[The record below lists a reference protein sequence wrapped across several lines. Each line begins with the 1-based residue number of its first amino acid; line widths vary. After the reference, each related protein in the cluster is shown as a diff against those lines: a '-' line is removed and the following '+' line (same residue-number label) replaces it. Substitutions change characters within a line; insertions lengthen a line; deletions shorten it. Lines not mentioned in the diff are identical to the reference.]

1 MFKKAKTLHIR
12 ISYEDFLKSVD
23 TNPVQISTVT
33 IEGESGSLEQ
43 YRDMIKDKNRTESFP
58 FNLDLSNLDTGSI
71 TNILNDIEQ
80 HLPLMESEG
89 YLCQLLKV
97 KAFFEDEL
105 KVSHRLH

>member
-1 MFKKAKTLHIR
+1 
-12 ISYEDFLKSVD
+12 
-23 TNPVQISTVT
+23 
-33 IEGESGSLEQ
+33 
-43 YRDMIKDKNRTESFP
+43 MIKDNTKTGNFP
-58 FNLDLSNLDTGSI
+58 FDLDLGNLDTGSI

-89 YLCQLLKV
+89 DLSQLLKV

>member
-1 MFKKAKTLHIR
+1 MSIEELFK
-12 ISYEDFLKSVD
+12 
-23 TNPVQISTVT
+23 
-33 IEGESGSLEQ
+33 
-43 YRDMIKDKNRTESFP
+43 DMIKDNTKTGNFP
-58 FNLDLSNLDTGSI
+58 FDLDLSNLDTGSI

-89 YLCQLLKV
+89 DLSQLLKV